1 MGPGTALGDQ
11 LVPDAPRERQ
21 VGDPIAVDVAE
32 LAPADSEFDPTE
44 SVRRSLDAGPGLN
57 GLCDVFSS

>member
-32 LAPADSEFDPTE
+32 LAPADSEFDPAE
-44 SVRRSLDAGPGLN
+44 PM
-57 GLCDVFSS
+57 